1 MHDYKL
7 VTIDDPRKNVFFT
20 DYAFIIS
27 DEETFLDVI
36 DDIVVY
42 CIRTH
47 KPKNADD
54 ACKVIVTAVNCVHI
68 VSPTTSLTNEGE
80 LIYEKR
86 YGGITEGS
94 LKKEDNYGIS
104 LFKAID
110 DAVSKIYMQDLEL
123 I

>member
-7 VTIDDPRKNVFFT
+7 VTIDDPRKNAFFT
-20 DYAFIIS
+20 DHAFIIS

-47 KPKNADD
+47 KPKDADE
-54 ACKVIVTAVNCVHI
+54 ACRIIVTAVNCVHI
-68 VSPTTSLTNEGE
+68 VSPTNLTTNEGE

>member
-7 VTIDDPRKNVFFT
+7 VTIDDPRKNIFFT

-27 DEETFLDVI
+27 DKETFLDVI
-36 DDIVVY
+36 DDIAVY

-68 VSPTTSLTNEGE
+68 VSPTTNLTNDGD

-94 LKKEDNYGIS
+94 LKKEDNYGID
-104 LFKAID
+104 LFKSID
-110 DAVSKIYMQDLEL
+110 DAVSKIYMQNLEL